1 MPVNMLV
8 VVCCFVCCVLCRFV
22 CYCVLYCCVL
32 YCCVLCCSALRG
44 VLLWCVLLCW
54 AVMTVSSCF
63 ACCCVVEDHVVMHC
77 IVFCSVSLQTNSKK
91 HSFSTLLTTN
101 LQHVHKYWQLRT
113 VCTGQRL
120 VMDAVAL
127 DDWCSSFEMSR
138 SHSTSYCRGR
148 EIAESKDQHLMRLT
162 FLCNVQ

>member
-1 MPVNMLV
+1 MLL
-8 VVCCFVCCVLCRFV
+8 CVLCT
-22 CYCVLYCCVL
+22 LSL
-32 YCCVLCCSALRG
+32 
-44 VLLWCVLLCW
+44 CVLLCFVLLCFVLLCFVLFSFAW
-54 AVMTVSSCF
+54 CAVVVCAVVLSCYDSVVLLCVLL
-63 ACCCVVEDHVVMHC
+63 CCGGPCCDALYCFLFC
-77 IVFCSVSLQTNSKK
+77 ISPNCFNSKK
-91 HSFSTLLTTN
+91 HSFSTLLTAN
-101 LQHVHKYWQLRT
+101 LQNVHKYWQLRT